1 MDQRKHELDKRKH
14 ETERED
20 NRAERDL
27 DQQKRDIERK
37 KAEVDEW
44 VKKRRQM
51 LAEFKAVTQA
61 KNGKN
66 LSDGQT
72 SGKKP
77 SWEDLVKIT
86 QQLDEMGSAEIEID

>member
-1 MDQRKHELDKRKH
+1 MDQREHKLDKRKH

-27 DQQKRDIERK
+27 DQQKRDIEHK
-37 KAEVDEW
+37 KQEVDEW

-66 LSDGQT
+66 SSDGQT

-77 SWEDLVKIT
+77 SWEEIVKIT
-86 QQLDEMGSAEIEID
+86 QQLDEIEDIDID